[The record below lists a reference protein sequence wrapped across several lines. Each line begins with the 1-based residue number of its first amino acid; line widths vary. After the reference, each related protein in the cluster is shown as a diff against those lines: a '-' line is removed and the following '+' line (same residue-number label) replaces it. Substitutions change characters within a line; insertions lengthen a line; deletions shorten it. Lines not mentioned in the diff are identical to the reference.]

1 MMMSKILYKAKRL
14 NDNKWIFG
22 LPHYDKDC
30 NVKYLTTNTP
40 KIYPNTFEIDIKTLC
55 KYICSDTKGCDVFEY
70 DIVYISIDEGAGVE
84 SLIPYVVYYSALNT
98 GYMVIPL
105 EDVLTTNF
113 IPSSEYLCEF
123 IDDIQYSES
132 LFDFIKRDES
142 LNIDTILTYLNTR

>member
-1 MMMSKILYKAKRL
+1 MMMNLLWKAKRTE
-14 NDNKWIFG
+14 DSGWVYG
-22 LPHYDKDC
+22 LPKYDIDC
-30 NVKYLTTNTP
+30 NVNFIETNIP
-40 KIYPNTFEIDIKTLC
+40 KTYPNCFKIDTKTLC
-55 KYICSDTKGCDVFEY
+55 KYICSDTKGCNVFEY
-70 DIVYISIDEGAGVE
+70 DIVYIPIDEGAGVE

-123 IDDIQYSES
+123 IDCIQYCES
-132 LFDFIKRDES
+132 LFDFIERDES